1 MLNQAVNRLRGQVR
15 VRVETPFPERV
26 LNLCGARDLA
36 FWDMVRESET
46 AFTCRLSRR
55 DFYALR
61 RAVRKLDCRLTVLEK
76 EGAPFFLGRFRRRHA
91 LATGLVLCGGLLLLG
106 SFFIWDFKVVG
117 NERVPEEEIL
127 RALERNGVGI
137 GTFGIGLNREE
148 LRNHVLLDIP
158 ELVWITVNVSGCRAM
173 VEVRE
178 REEIPAPVNEEE
190 PANVVARRD
199 GLILEIRA
207 LDGVKCVLPGTSVE
221 AGELLISG
229 VEDTETVG
237 ARVVA
242 GLGDAEARTWYALS
256 ARMPLSVQ
264 EKRYTGEEE
273 RACSLIFGTRR
284 IKIFGNSSIQPGNYD
299 KITERTRWSLLG
311 VPLPV
316 TSVTETYRF
325 YETVSA
331 EISAARAE
339 AQGEAI
345 LTDYLHTL
353 VDPYGTVS
361 STLCT
366 SRREGD
372 SLLVTLTAE
381 CVERI
386 GERVPIYTEQTHT
399 EEPGA

>member
-1 MLNQAVNRLRGQVR
+1 MLNRIVNRLQGQVW
-15 VRVETPFPERV
+15 VRVESPFPERV

-76 EGAPFFLGRFRRRHA
+76 EGAPFFLGRFRRRQA
-91 LATGLVLCGGLLLLG
+91 LVLGLTVCALWVTVG
-106 SFFIWDFKVVG
+106 SFFIWDFTVEG
-117 NERVPEEEIL
+117 NETVTEEEIL
-127 RALERNGVGI
+127 RALEGY
-137 GTFGIGLNREE
+137 GIGLGTLGLGLDTED
-148 LRNHVLLDIP
+148 LRNHILLEIP
-158 ELVWITVNVSGCRAM
+158 ELSWITVNVSGCRAT
-173 VEVRE
+173 VQVRE
-178 REEIPAPVNEEE
+178 RVPVPELVSKRE

-199 GLILEIRA
+199 GLILDIQA
-207 LDGVKCVLPGTSVE
+207 MDGVRCVLPGTSVE

-242 GLGDAEARTWYALS
+242 GLGEVEARTWYTLS
-256 ARMPLSVQ
+256 AEVPLTVQ
-264 EKRYTGEEE
+264 EKQYTGEE
-273 RACSLIFGTRR
+273 RHCLSLIFGTDRV
-284 IKIFGNSSIQPGNYD
+284 KFFSNSSIEAGNYD
-299 KITERTRWSLLG
+299 KITNRTQWSLFGL
-311 VPLPV
+311 PLPV
-316 TSVTETYRF
+316 TAVVETLRY
-325 YETVSA
+325 YETVPA
-331 EISAARAE
+331 EVDAAQAE
-339 AQGEAI
+339 ARGEEI